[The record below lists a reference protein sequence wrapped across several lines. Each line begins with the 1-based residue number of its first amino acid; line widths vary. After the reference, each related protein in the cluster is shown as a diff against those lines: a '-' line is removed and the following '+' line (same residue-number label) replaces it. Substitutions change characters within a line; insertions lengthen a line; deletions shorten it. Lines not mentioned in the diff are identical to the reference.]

1 MHNDLIIVTFDRE
14 EEAQRIYDA
23 LRRMRKGLLLGLENA
38 AMVTVDST
46 GNATLHQKRKLP
58 ADPRATNGD
67 LLSLIVDLIYGDPPE
82 AMLRALANE
91 GLDESF
97 LEKVKRTMG
106 NDSSALLFLVA
117 YHSMSD
123 TGELLNALA
132 LFKGKIH
139 QTTLTSEVKAA
150 LLSMA
155 TPRRSYGSG
164 E

>member
-14 EEAQRIYDA
+14 EEAQSIYDA
-23 LRRMRKGLLLGLENA
+23 LRRMRKGPLLGLEDA
-38 AMVTVDST
+38 VMVTVDST
-46 GNATLHQKRKLP
+46 GSAILHQKRKLP
-58 ADPRATNGD
+58 PDPRATHGD
-67 LLSLIVDLIYGDPPE
+67 LLSLTAGLMYGDPPE
-82 AMLRALANE
+82 AMLRTLAEE

-106 NDSSALLFLVA
+106 TDSSALLFLVA
-117 YHSMSD
+117 YHSLSD

-139 QTTLTSEVKAA
+139 QTTLSSEVIAA

-155 TPRRSYGSG
+155 TT
-164 E
+164 